1 MAEELEGQS
10 FLKMEK
16 IAGDRA
22 LMQTQYGRGWRVEG
36 WGWGMKLDE
45 KPEDRKEISVEDIT

>member
-1 MAEELEGQS
+1 
-10 FLKMEK
+10 MEK

-22 LMQTQYGRGWRVEG
+22 LMQTQYGRVEGLEGWRVEHEVG
-36 WGWGMKLDE
+36 YI